1 MNNITK
7 RMISAQLEDKMI
19 HKIIEIQK
27 KQILRTGKNT
37 SRNSVVV
44 MLLELGIEEFEK
56 QTTKEC
62 K

>member
-7 RMISAQLEDKMI
+7 RMVSAQLEDKMI
-19 HKIIEIQK
+19 NKIIEIQK
-27 KQILRTGKNT
+27 KQILRTGKNA

-56 QTTKEC
+56 QTTKG
-62 K
+62 

>member
-19 HKIIEIQK
+19 NKIIEIQK
-27 KQILRTGKNT
+27 KQILRTGKNA
-37 SRNSVVV
+37 SRNSVVA
-44 MLLELGIEEFEK
+44 MLLELGIEEFDK
-56 QTTKEC
+56 QTTNEC

>member
-27 KQILRTGKNT
+27 KQILRTGKNA

-56 QTTKEC
+56 QTTKGE
-62 K
+62 